1 MLKKLLMTGLL
12 AAALAFAQRSGGGG
26 GGGMG
31 GESGSGGGG
40 MGGGNVGG
48 GMTHQTRMDR
58 MNEMLKLNKDQKKLL
73 KTTMDEGQKEAGPVR
88 DQLAKTRKAIA
99 EAVAGGNQEQVT
111 SAVNAYAAAEAQM
124 ATIELKAFAKI
135 YPALD
140 KEQQQGGAQLY
151 AMMTGVFKGK
161 NWNE

>member
-1 MLKKLLMTGLL
+1 MLTKLLLTGLL
-12 AAALAFAQRSGGGG
+12 ATTLVFAQRGG

-31 GESGSGGGG
+31 GDSMGGGGGGMSGGGG
-40 MGGGNVGG
+40 GMGG

-58 MNEMLKLNKDQKKLL
+58 ISDMLKLNKDQKKLL
-73 KTTMDEGQKEAGPVR
+73 KTTMDEGQKEAAPVR

-99 EAVAGGNQEQVT
+99 EAVAAGNPDQVT
-111 SAVNAYAAAEAQM
+111 AAVNACAAAEAQM
-124 ATIELKAFAKI
+124 TVIELKAFARI
-135 YPALD
+135 YPALE

-151 AMMTGVFKGK
+151 AMMVGIFKDK